1 MSFGGRNGS
10 SMDAGRIAPIDRQIT
25 QLLSGEDAVSNLR
38 FTTLLQEVGSSS
50 SSSKSI
56 DYSQEFNKLFIRIRQ
71 LLQGQKEA
79 QLGLLLA
86 AELAQS
92 IPWQKIVAHC
102 SEWIN
107 AALVNFNKHPKESI
121 AILDSV
127 LGSEARQQPE
137 YWRNVGSAGSTK
149 YSLILM
155 ESIEQAIERK
165 QDHLP
170 VLLNALVNQINL
182 HPTSFRSHA
191 PRIQKICFELLFSHQ
206 ICVTQA
212 TRLLAKLPFT
222 GKGREGQMDLW
233 SATLRLLLRDAKMA
247 WEACSSAFL
256 PTSDLHQQGNSV
268 FPQAH
273 PGDDVAYLRIA
284 HSRLALLLGSTP
296 KPGILAIFLSEPSP
310 GAVKV
315 PTEEI
320 LALAHSI
327 LSLHSS
333 SATRLDHAP
342 EVILHATQAALLPRA
357 HICAITFLA
366 SLPAS
371 IWQRGYGEAI
381 QKLIIIAE
389 KSSAVVRCT
398 AFNALANMPMVFNP
412 HAPLLA
418 RCTRTCL
425 AQLARLVTQSE
436 SEAKDMSGNSS
447 VATST
452 NGANSRAN
460 KKRRTYEAD
469 QVLFKPLE
477 GLKVLSEDEQAAC
490 AAAVR
495 LLSNKLYENLI
506 PFVSPQSHDLAQSSC
521 VLLLGVLELAL
532 RESQGEQMIQQF
544 VSSLARMV
552 SLSRGPLLGVLT
564 TRASTLCA
572 EAMNHP
578 SRSIQAA
585 AETLRIALCD
595 TFHPKLPPKLSLRL
609 HVDEDRQEISNETE
623 EKQLEEVTLDEDR
636 GKSEQ
641 EIMRDVLDIV
651 DDGGEVVQQQTT
663 KATLFPRTSNDHP
676 SEQTVAANVP
686 YSPDPVK
693 PIRRPSTPR
702 IGSPKTSLRHDSQ
715 SPERTSGFKQA
726 PSYSLPSKPSA
737 INATTSAED
746 GTLSHLPTTL
756 DTSSST
762 VAIASTTTSKVSSPL
777 AKQGTMSFQDDDGED
792 SDDSMPA
799 LDIRS
804 SDEEDDEEE

>member
-1 MSFGGRNGS
+1 MSFGGRNGI
-10 SMDAGRIAPIDRQIT
+10 SMDGVAPIDRQIT
-25 QLLSGEDAVSNLR
+25 QFLSGEDAVSNIR

-50 SSSKSI
+50 SSKVAF
-56 DYSQEFNKLFIRIRQ
+56 DEFQELNKLFIRIRQ
-71 LLQGQKEA
+71 LIQGQKEA
-79 QLGLLLA
+79 QLGLRLA

-92 IPWQKIVAHC
+92 IPWQKIVANC

-121 AILDSV
+121 AILDLV

-149 YSLILM
+149 YSLVLM
-155 ESIEQAIERK
+155 ESTEHAIERK

-170 VLLNALVNQINL
+170 VLLNALINQINL

-191 PRIQKICFELLFSHQ
+191 PRIQKMCFELLFNQQ
-206 ICVTQA
+206 ICITLA

-233 SATLRLLLRDAKMA
+233 STTLRLLLRDAKMA
-247 WEACSSAFL
+247 WEACSSAFI
-256 PTSDLHQQGNSV
+256 PTSDLYQQGNSV

-273 PGDDVAYLRIA
+273 SGDDVAFLRVA
-284 HSRLALLLGSTP
+284 HSRLALLLGSAP

-320 LALAHSI
+320 LAIAHSI

-357 HICAITFLA
+357 HICATTFLA
-366 SLPAS
+366 SLPAP
-371 IWQRGYGEAI
+371 IWQRGYGETI
-381 QKLIIIAE
+381 QKLIAIAE

-425 AQLARLVTQSE
+425 AQLARLVTQPE
-436 SEAKDMSGNSS
+436 GETKDINGNSS

-572 EAMNHP
+572 EAINHP
-578 SRSIQAA
+578 NRSVQAA
-585 AETLRIALCD
+585 AENLRIALCD
-595 TFHPKLPPKLSLRL
+595 TFHPKLPPKVSLRL
-609 HVDEDRQEISNETE
+609 HVDEDRQELSNEAE
-623 EKQLEEVTLDEDR
+623 EKQLEELTIDEDR
-636 GKSEQ
+636 GKSER

-651 DDGGEVVQQQTT
+651 DDGEIVHQQNT
-663 KATLFPRTSNDHP
+663 KATFFPRTSNEHS
-676 SEQTVAANVP
+676 SEQTSTRNVP

-693 PIRRPSTPR
+693 PIHRTSTPR
-702 IGSPKTSLRHDSQ
+702 IGSPKISLRHESQ
-715 SPERTSGFKQA
+715 SPERVSGFKQA
-726 PSYSLPSKPSA
+726 PSYSSPNKTGLMVA
-737 INATTSAED
+737 NADVED
-746 GTLSHLPTTL
+746 GTLAPTPMMM
-756 DTSSST
+756 DASSST
-762 VAIASTTTSKVSSPL
+762 VTIVSTTASKVSSPL
-777 AKQGTMSFQDDDGED
+777 AKQGTMDFQDDDGED

-804 SDEEDDEEE
+804 SDGEDDDE

>member
-1 MSFGGRNGS
+1 MSFGARNGS
-10 SMDAGRIAPIDRQIT
+10 SMDEGRVSTVDRQIS
-25 QLLSGEDAVSNLR
+25 QILSGEDAVSNLR
-38 FTTLLQEVGSSS
+38 LTTLLQDVGSSS
-50 SSSKSI
+50 KSASSI
-56 DYSQEFNKLFIRIRQ
+56 DHSQELNKLFIRVRQ

-79 QLGLLLA
+79 QLGLRLA
-86 AELAQS
+86 CELSQS
-92 IPWQKIVAHC
+92 IAWQKIVAHC

-121 AILDSV
+121 DLLDSV
-127 LGSEARQQPE
+127 LGYEARQQPE
-137 YWRNVGSAGSTK
+137 YWRNVGSSASTK
-149 YSLILM
+149 YGLILM
-155 ESIEQAIERK
+155 ESTEQAVERN
-165 QDHLP
+165 QQEHLL
-170 VLLNALVNQINL
+170 VLLNALINQINL
-182 HPTSFRSHA
+182 HPTTFRSHA
-191 PRIQKICFELLFSHQ
+191 PRIQKICFQLLFHQ
-206 ICVTQA
+206 QIFVTQA

-247 WEACSSAFL
+247 WEACCSAFI
-256 PTSDLHQQGNSV
+256 PTFNIHEQGNSV
-268 FPQAH
+268 FPQAYS
-273 PGDDVAYLRIA
+273 GDDVAYLRIA

-296 KPGILAIFLSEPSP
+296 KPGILAIFLSESSP

-333 SATRLDHAP
+333 SATRLNHAP
-342 EVILHATQAALLPRA
+342 EVILHAAQAALLPRA

-366 SLPAS
+366 SLPSS
-371 IWQRGYGEAI
+371 IWQRGHGETI
-381 QKLIIIAE
+381 QKLIGVAE

-398 AFNALANMPMVFNP
+398 AFNALSCMPMVSNP

-425 AQLARLVTQSE
+425 AQLARLVTQPG
-436 SEAKDMSGNSS
+436 SEAKSMSGNTS
-447 VATST
+447 VTTSN

-477 GLKVLSEDEQAAC
+477 GLKDLSEDEQAAC
-490 AAAVR
+490 AAAAK
-495 LLSNKLYENLI
+495 LLSDKLYENLI

-521 VLLLGVLELAL
+521 VLILGILELGL
-532 RESQGEQMIQQF
+532 RESQSEQMIQQF
-544 VSSLARMV
+544 VYSLARMV
-552 SLSRGPLLGVLT
+552 SLSRGPLLSVLT
-564 TRASTLCA
+564 TRSTTLCT
-572 EAMNHP
+572 EAINHP

-595 TFHPKLPPKLSLRL
+595 TFHPKLPSKLSLRL
-609 HVDEDRQEISNETE
+609 HIDEDRQEISNESE
-623 EKQLEEVTLDEDR
+623 EKQLEEVILDEDR
-636 GKSEQ
+636 GKSER

-651 DDGGEVVQQQTT
+651 EDNEISLNSGQQNT
-663 KATLFPRTSNDHP
+663 KPTFFPRTSIDHP
-676 SEQTVAANVP
+676 SETISTSNML

-702 IGSPKTSLRHDSQ
+702 IGSPNIAIRRESQ
-715 SPERTSGFKQA
+715 SPDRASGFKQISSHSS
-726 PSYSLPSKPSA
+726 PSRTNLMV
-737 INATTSAED
+737 ATANTED
-746 GTLSHLPTTL
+746 LSPTIL
-756 DTSSST
+756 DTSSSSSS
-762 VAIASTTTSKVSSPL
+762 AIIAPTMTNKVSSPL
-777 AKQGTMSFQDDDGED
+777 AKQGTMNLQDDDGED

-804 SDEEDDEEE
+804 SDEEDEDE